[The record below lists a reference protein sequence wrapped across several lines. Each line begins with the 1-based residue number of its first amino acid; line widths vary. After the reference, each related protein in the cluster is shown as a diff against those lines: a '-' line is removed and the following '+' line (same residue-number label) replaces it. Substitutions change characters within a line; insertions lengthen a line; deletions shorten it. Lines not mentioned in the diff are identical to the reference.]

1 MPGDPS
7 RLDVRA
13 LVGDIETNYVPIKS
27 IHDAK
32 GVVTLSSD
40 WDVSPVNPFIG
51 MSNALRRDPQ
61 SVDLKVNTFQNTSRN
76 DVTGRKPGLVG
87 LNLIQC

>member
-7 RLDVRA
+7 RQDVRA

-27 IHDAK
+27 INDAK

-61 SVDLKVNTFQNTSRN
+61 SVDLKVNIMKTF
-76 DVTGRKPGLVG
+76 
-87 LNLIQC
+87 